1 MTALTGTGTLVRMA
15 LRRDRVMIPATI
27 ATFVA
32 VVGLSA
38 GATVGIY
45 PTEQSRATAAELINA
60 TPALVALYGRI
71 YDVTSL
77 GAVSMLKLIGLG
89 TAFVSVFTLLVVVRH
104 TRADEEDGRTE
115 LAASGVVGRYAALAA
130 ALVVATSAALG
141 LGLLTAL
148 ALVAAGLPPGG
159 AAAFGASWAGAGLVF
174 AGVAAVA
181 AQLTTSAR
189 AARGIASTVL
199 VVAYVVRAAGDTAP
213 QGSRWVS
220 WLSPIGWAQQVRP
233 FAGDRWAVVPLLV
246 ALSVAL
252 VLAAGALARRRD
264 LGSGLLADR
273 PGPARARPSLAT
285 PLALAWRLDRNALLG
300 WTVGF
305 VLLGLVLGN
314 ILSNVGAILDSPQSR
329 EMIRRLGGIG
339 SLTDAFLSAELGF
352 VALFAS
358 VFGISTVLRL
368 RAEESA
374 ERAAPVLAAPVSRV
388 TWAASHVLVAL
399 LGTTVITA
407 AIGLSVGVAQAAQS
421 GDSGDVGR
429 DLAAAL
435 VRLPAIWVLVAVA
448 VALYGVGNRLVPYAW
463 GVLVLCVVVG
473 QFGDL
478 MDLPSWAQDVSP
490 YTHVPSLPGAPLTAW
505 PLLLLT
511 AVALAL
517 LALGLA
523 AFRRRDL
530 AGD

>member
-1 MTALTGTGTLVRMA
+1 M
-15 LRRDRVMIPATI
+15 
-27 ATFVA
+27 
-32 VVGLSA
+32 
-38 GATVGIY
+38 
-45 PTEQSRATAAELINA
+45 
-60 TPALVALYGRI
+60 
-71 YDVTSL
+71 
-77 GAVSMLKLIGLG
+77 
-89 TAFVSVFTLLVVVRH
+89 
-104 TRADEEDGRTE
+104 
-115 LAASGVVGRYAALAA
+115 
-130 ALVVATSAALG
+130 
-141 LGLLTAL
+141 
-148 ALVAAGLPPGG
+148 
-159 AAAFGASWAGAGLVF
+159 
-174 AGVAAVA
+174 
-181 AQLTTSAR
+181 
-189 AARGIASTVL
+189 
-199 VVAYVVRAAGDTAP
+199 AYVIRAAGDTAP
-213 QGSRWVS
+213 PGPRWRS

-273 PGPARARPSLAT
+273 PGPTRARPSLAT

-374 ERAAPVLAAPVSRV
+374 ERADPVLATPVSRV

-399 LGTTVITA
+399 LGTTLITA
-407 AIGLSVGVAQAAQS
+407 AVGLSVGVAQAAQS

-448 VALYGVGNRLVPYAW
+448 VALYGVGSRLVPYAW

-490 YTHVPSLPGAPLTAW
+490 YTHVPSLPGAPLTAR

-517 LALGLA
+517 LAVGLT